1 MALEFFQKFSGIFQE
16 FRGRMT
22 IPTGSVETYQNKV

>member
-1 MALEFFQKFSGIFQE
+1 MALEFFQNFSGIFQE